1 MRTFFGGKFIEKE
14 KLLEAGIQYPIKLEY
29 YKKSDEENN
38 LRQNRPKYG
47 ISIVKTSYMQ
57 NDIEIETKEIEFLS
71 NDEVQIEKIL
81 KMFKENDVTPVSAE
95 YILTDLSKQEF

>member
-38 LRQNRPKYG
+38 LRKNKPKYG